1 MKTCAD
7 LIQTWLC
14 QEVEI
19 FPAKPPFLRAKIGE
33 IMERAYSGRGLEETL
48 RLCQEVKKTFQGS
61 EETLKCIQRVEE
73 CLRKLVDETK

>member
-1 MKTCAD
+1 
-7 LIQTWLC
+7 
-14 QEVEI
+14 VEI
-19 FPAKPPFLRAKIGE
+19 SAAKPSFLGVNIGE

-48 RLCQEVKKTFQGS
+48 RLCQEVVKTFRGS